1 MKTLRRAF
9 FLALAA
15 VCLFPLLASGAPPQ
29 RNFKPYTPPAYTRE
43 KILRFQSQV
52 QVHPDAT
59 LTVTETIKVES
70 AGVKIKRGIVR
81 DFPTIYQNKSGET
94 VKVGFEVLEVL
105 RDGKKEPYHLEHV
118 SNGVK
123 LYTGQKDIFL
133 PHGVYEY
140 TIKYRTDRQLGFF
153 QNYDELY
160 WNVTGLGSTI
170 PINSAQ
176 AVIELP
182 PGGKII
188 QHSAYTGR
196 MGAQGRDYQ
205 TRDAGPGKI
214 IFNTTRDLPPGSG
227 LTVAV
232 AWPKGVVRPPSDA
245 DKMGFFLRDHLPAA
259 MGLVGLFLVLG
270 FYLVSWTRV
279 GRDPEEGTII
289 PLFAPPPGFSPPSV
303 RFLMRMGF
311 DDRTVAA
318 ALVDMAVKG
327 YLTIENIGKEYT
339 LRKRGGGAAVLS
351 RGEQNL
357 GSQLF
362 AGGDTLEM
370 KNKNHSLIQEAR
382 DALQKTLKSELE
394 KAYFVGNANYFVTG
408 LILSVLTVGA
418 VILTS
423 LNHGG
428 AGDTFLRLFVWTG
441 ACGALAFWSLKRWG
455 GVADSGAFNFVRKIG
470 AVGMVLFAFGFLA
483 VKIISSSFIKHNFS
497 LTAVVL
503 LVVLVGLNFLFYRL
517 LKAPTFTGRKV
528 MDQIEGF
535 KLYLSVAEKERLN
548 MLNPPEKTPELF
560 EKYLPYA
567 LALDV
572 ENEWS
577 EQFAEVLARA
587 GEGGMGY
594 TPVWYHGGSYHDV
607 GSSRF
612 VSNLGGAF
620 AGAIS
625 SSASAPGS
633 SSGSGGGGFS
643 GGGGGGGG
651 TSGW

>member
-1 MKTLRRAF
+1 MKTFRRAF
-9 FLALAA
+9 FLALTA
-15 VCLFPLLASGAPPQ
+15 VCLFPLLASGAPPT
-29 RNFKPYTPPAYTRE
+29 RNAKPYTPSAYLRE
-43 KILRFQSQV
+43 KILRFHSQV

-70 AGVKIKRGIVR
+70 AGIKIKRGIVR
-81 DFPTIYQNKSGET
+81 DFPTIYQDKSGNT
-94 VKVGFEVLEVL
+94 VKMGFEILEVL

-123 LYTGQKDIFL
+123 IYIGQKDVIL
-133 PHGVYEY
+133 PAGKYEY
-140 TIKYRTDRQLGFF
+140 TIKYRTDRQVGFF
-153 QNYDELY
+153 KDYDELY
-160 WNVTGLGSTI
+160 WNATGHGWTL
-170 PINSAQ
+170 PISSAQ

-182 PGGKII
+182 LGAKIL

-196 MGAQGRDYQ
+196 VGSRARDCQ
-205 TRDAGPGKI
+205 TRDEGPAKI
-214 IFNTTRDLPPGSG
+214 IFTTNRELAPGEG

-232 AWPKGVVRPPSDA
+232 GWPKGVVQPPSGA
-245 DKMGFFLRDHLPAA
+245 DKMGFFLRDQLPAA
-259 MGLVGLFLVLG
+259 VGLAGFLLVLG
-270 FYLVSWTRV
+270 FYLVSWSKV
-279 GRDPEEGTII
+279 GRDPDKGTII

-318 ALVDMAVKG
+318 ALVDMAVKS

-339 LRKRGGGAAVLS
+339 LHRRGGGVNSLS

-357 GSQLF
+357 GAKLF

-370 KNKNHSLIQEAR
+370 KNKNHEMIQDAR
-382 DALQKTLKSELE
+382 DALQNTLKGELE
-394 KAYFVGNANYFVTG
+394 KAYFFTNSNYFATG
-408 LILSVLTVGA
+408 MVLSVMALGA

-423 LNHGG
+423 LNHGDV
-428 AGDTFLRLFVWTG
+428 GDAFLRLFAWTFACVLLAVWS
-441 ACGALAFWSLKRWG
+441 FNWG
-455 GVADSGAFNFVRKIG
+455 SVASGAFRSLKSMG
-470 AVGMVLFAFGFLA
+470 AVGLALLALVFLGI
-483 VKIISSSFIKHNFS
+483 KILGASFIRHSFP
-497 LTAVVL
+497 LTAL
-503 LVVLVGLNFLFYRL
+503 IPLVILVGVNFLFYRL
-517 LKAPTFTGRKV
+517 LKSPTLSGRKI

-587 GEGGMGY
+587 GDTQGY
-594 TPVWYHGGSYHDV
+594 TPAWYYGGSYREV

-620 AGAIS
+620 AGAIA
-625 SSASAPGS
+625 SSASPPGS

-651 TSGW
+651 GSGW

>member
-1 MKTLRRAF
+1 
-9 FLALAA
+9 
-15 VCLFPLLASGAPPQ
+15 
-29 RNFKPYTPPAYTRE
+29 
-43 KILRFQSQV
+43 
-52 QVHPDAT
+52 
-59 LTVTETIKVES
+59 
-70 AGVKIKRGIVR
+70 
-81 DFPTIYQNKSGET
+81 
-94 VKVGFEVLEVL
+94 
-105 RDGKKEPYHLEHV
+105 
-118 SNGVK
+118 
-123 LYTGQKDIFL
+123 
-133 PHGVYEY
+133 
-140 TIKYRTDRQLGFF
+140 
-153 QNYDELY
+153 
-160 WNVTGLGSTI
+160 
-170 PINSAQ
+170 

-182 PGGKII
+182 PGAKIL
-188 QHSAYTGR
+188 QYSAYTGR

-214 IFNTTRDLPPGSG
+214 IFSTTRDLPPRSG

-232 AWPKGVVRPPSDA
+232 AWPKGVVRPPSDV
-245 DKMGFFLRDHLPAA
+245 DKLGFFLRDYLNVVVGGA
-259 MGLVGLFLVLG
+259 GLLLVLG
-270 FYLVSWTRV
+270 FYLVSWNRV

-327 YLTIENIGKEYT
+327 YLSIENIGKEYT
-339 LRKRGGGAAVLS
+339 LHKRGGGASALS

-357 GSQLF
+357 GAQLF

-370 KNKNHSLIQEAR
+370 KNKNHSLIQDAREA
-382 DALQKTLKSELE
+382 LNKTLKGEME
-394 KAYFVGNANYFVTG
+394 KAYFFANSNYFATG
-408 LILSVLTVGA
+408 LILSVLTLGA
-418 VILTS
+418 VLLVS
-423 LNHGG
+423 LNQTSFK
-428 AGDTFLRLFVWTG
+428 DTVLWLFIWTG
-441 ACGALAFWSLKRWG
+441 ACGALAFWSLNRWG
-455 GVADSGAFNFVRKIG
+455 GVPSSAFSFIKKLGAM
-470 AVGMVLFAFGFLA
+470 GMGLFAFGFMM
-483 VKIISSSFIKHNFS
+483 VKIFTASFLNYTFFVAAAI
-497 LTAVVL
+497 VIP
-503 LVVLVGLNFLFYRL
+503 VLVILNFWFYRL

-577 EQFAEVLARA
+577 EQFAEVLAQA
-587 GEGGMGY
+587 GEGRGY
-594 TPVWYHGGSYHDV
+594 TPGWYTGSYHDV

-620 AGAIS
+620 AGAIA

-651 TSGW
+651 GSGW

>member
-1 MKTLRRAF
+1 
-9 FLALAA
+9 
-15 VCLFPLLASGAPPQ
+15 
-29 RNFKPYTPPAYTRE
+29 
-43 KILRFQSQV
+43 V

-70 AGVKIKRGIVR
+70 AGVQIKRGIVR
-81 DFPTIYQNKSGET
+81 DFPTIYRHKSGET
-94 VKVGFEVLEVL
+94 VNVGFEVLEVL
-105 RDGKKEPYHLEHV
+105 RDGQKEPYHLQ
-118 SNGVK
+118 SAANGVK
-123 LYTGQKDIFL
+123 IFIGQKDVLL
-133 PHGVYEY
+133 PSGKYEY
-140 TIKYRTDRQLGFF
+140 TIKYHTDRQLGFF
-153 QNYDELY
+153 QDYDELY
-160 WNVTGLGSTI
+160 WNVTGHGWTL

-182 PGGKII
+182 PGAKII
-188 QHSAYTGR
+188 QQSAYTGR
-196 MGAQGRDYQ
+196 MGAKGRDYQ
-205 TRDAGPGKI
+205 TREAGPGKI
-214 IFNTTRDLPPGSG
+214 VVTTTRELPPGSG

-232 AWPKGVVRPPSDA
+232 AWPKGVVRPPSSA
-245 DKMGFFLRDHLPAA
+245 DRMGFFLRDHLPAA
-259 MGLVGLFLVLG
+259 LGLVGLFLVLG
-270 FYLVSWTRV
+270 FYLVSWIRV
-279 GRDPEEGTII
+279 GRDPEQGTII
-289 PLFAPPPGFSPPSV
+289 PLFAPPPGFSPPSA

-339 LRKRGGGAAVLS
+339 LHKRGGGVSSLS

-362 AGGDTLEM
+362 AGGDSLEM
-370 KNKNHSLIQEAR
+370 KNKNHSLIQDAREA
-382 DALQKTLKSELE
+382 LKTTLKSELE

-408 LILSVLTVGA
+408 LILSVLAVGF
-418 VILTS
+418 VILAS
-423 LNHGG
+423 MNHGG
-428 AGDTFLRLFVWTG
+428 AGETVFRLFVWTG
-441 ACGALAFWSLKRWG
+441 ACAALAFWSFNRWG
-455 GVADSGAFNFVRKIG
+455 GVSAPGAFSFGRKIG
-470 AVGMVLFAFGFLA
+470 AAGMVLFAFVFLA
-483 VKIISSSFIKHNFS
+483 IKIVGSSFLKHNFS
-497 LTAVVL
+497 LAAVVL
-503 LVVLVGLNFLFYRL
+503 LVVLVGINFLFYRL
-517 LKAPTFTGRKV
+517 LKAPTFSGRKV

-548 MLNPPEKTPELF
+548 ILNPPEKTPELF

-577 EQFAEVLARA
+577 EQFADVLARA
-587 GEGGMGY
+587 GEGRGY
-594 TPVWYHGGSYHDV
+594 SPGWYTGSYHDV

-620 AGAIS
+620 AGAIA
-625 SSASAPGS
+625 SSASPPGS

-651 TSGW
+651 GSGW